1 MPALQQWHL
10 RARFT
15 SKGVEMTPH
24 HQPEKGHVEASYPYP
39 HISCTLFD
47 EAVII
52 VRRKEILISKSRASC
67 MALLIF

>member
-1 MPALQQWHL
+1 
-10 RARFT
+10 
-15 SKGVEMTPH
+15 MTPH
-24 HQPEKGHVEASYPYP
+24 HQLEKGHVEASYPYP

-52 VRRKEILISKSRASC
+52 VRRKEILIAKSRTSC